1 MFFSWCP
8 QSHVELCSNNT
19 RNAYSRVYAYWY
31 LKLIVLFELYCCC
44 QDPAGAGHG
53 SSCYNCC
60 HDPAYVVA
68 TIQLLLPGVLITQ
81 SKLFMT
87 NADYLLI
94 APQPYVYTRCFAS
107 RAAYAARYTR
117 SGRKSTSNYAKRTE
131 GLWLDIIYIYIYE
144 YIYII
149 YKVPLWKVP
158 RGVAQERTNARI
170 KYLRTYLF
178 RTNYLLRTNCTHPS
192 CKEHTHTYF
201 WGKTT

>member
-94 APQPYVYTRCFAS
+94 APQPYVCIYKVLRFAGGLRRPLHS
-107 RAAYAARYTR
+107 LRKKKYIKLRETDRR
-117 SGRKSTSNYAKRTE
+117 SMIGYN
-131 GLWLDIIYIYIYE
+131 IYIYIY
-144 YIYII
+144 YIQGS
-149 YKVPLWKVP
+149 PLES
-158 RGVAQERTNARI
+158 A
-170 KYLRTYLF
+170 
-178 RTNYLLRTNCTHPS
+178 
-192 CKEHTHTYF
+192 
-201 WGKTT
+201 